1 MVRWHPVI
9 IGERLRVPIRPRT
22 GYLIMT
28 VTNSK
33 LTPDYC
39 KAGQHDYQP
48 GPNLTLVCAK
58 CGKIVY
64 PANLDL

>member
-1 MVRWHPVI
+1 
-9 IGERLRVPIRPRT
+9 
-22 GYLIMT
+22 MT